1 MLKCQ
6 SPRSVFIT
14 SALTQTLSFWIVIP
28 TQSTQD
34 LSRWCFTPVLLIAL
48 EEQGS
53 ILTVFAEEKQI
64 LLFSLMVQK
73 LYTPHLEI

>member
-1 MLKCQ
+1 M
-6 SPRSVFIT
+6 
-14 SALTQTLSFWIVIP
+14 
-28 TQSTQD
+28 
-34 LSRWCFTPVLLIAL
+34 LLIAL